1 MKRRV
6 FSKATGDTTTSIRT
20 SKEML
25 EVIEKLAEDQ
35 GETRNAF
42 IVLAL
47 DEYLQKKAEAGEVPW
62 PKGFD
67 SKTVMKKKN

>member
-1 MKRRV
+1 MRRRV

-25 EVIEKLAEDQ
+25 DVIEKLAEEQ

-47 DEYLQKKAEAGEVPW
+47 DEYLQMKAEAGEIPW
-62 PKGFD
+62 PKGYD
-67 SKTVMKKKN
+67 PKTTAKKK

>member
-1 MKRRV
+1 MPRRV

-25 EVIEKLAEDQ
+25 DVIEKLAEAE

-47 DEYLQKKAEAGEVPW
+47 DEFLQMKAEVGEIPW
-62 PKGFD
+62 PKGYD
-67 SKTVMKKKN
+67 TKTNAKKK

>member
-1 MKRRV
+1 MRRRV
-6 FSKATGDTTTSIRT
+6 FSKAVGDLTTSIRV
-20 SKEML
+20 SNEML
-25 EVIEKLAEDQ
+25 EMIEKLADEE

-47 DEYLQKKAEAGEVPW
+47 DEYLQMKAEAGAIPW

-67 SKTVMKKKN
+67 PKNSAKKR

>member
-1 MKRRV
+1 MRRRV
-6 FSKATGDTTTSIRT
+6 FSKAIGELTASLRL
-20 SKEML
+20 SKEMADT
-25 EVIEKLAEDQ
+25 IQRLADEE

-47 DEYLQKKAEAGEVPW
+47 DEYLQMKAETGAVPW

-67 SKTVMKKKN
+67 PKNGAKKR